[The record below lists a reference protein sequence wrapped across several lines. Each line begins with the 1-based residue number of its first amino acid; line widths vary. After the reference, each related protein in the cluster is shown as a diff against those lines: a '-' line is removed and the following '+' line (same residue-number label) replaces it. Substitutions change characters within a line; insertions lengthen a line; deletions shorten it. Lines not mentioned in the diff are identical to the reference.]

1 LKQTEAEFGAMAE
14 KEGEHGHDRYG
25 RTRTSTMVRYMRLDA
40 VNLMVVAR
48 NPNEHRNVAGG
59 ELLWRRKDVNVGGAI

>member
-1 LKQTEAEFGAMAE
+1 MAE

-48 NPNEHRNVAGG
+48 NPNEHRNVAGR
-59 ELLWRRKDVNVGGAI
+59 ELLWQRKDVNVGGAI